1 MVKVKD
7 IFGLIKFIELIT
19 QSPIN
24 IFWRE
29 YHLGVNATKADCYN
43 KPETCIFNGTN
54 ENENTVITTAR
65 PIDSVRMLSFIL
77 INMIIFNVL

>member
-1 MVKVKD
+1 MVNIKD
-7 IFGLIKFIELIT
+7 IFALIEFIKLII

-43 KPETCIFNGTN
+43 KTNKCIFKETN
-54 ENENTVITTAR
+54 ENENTVITTEMS
-65 PIDSVRMLSFIL
+65 IDSVSIFSFLFSNIL
-77 INMIIFNVL
+77 ID

>member
-1 MVKVKD
+1 MVNIKD
-7 IFGLIKFIELIT
+7 IFALIELII

-54 ENENTVITTAR
+54 ENKNTVISIAMEF
-65 PIDSVRMLSFIL
+65 DSVSIFLFIFSDIL
-77 INMIIFNVL
+77 IDEYDNL